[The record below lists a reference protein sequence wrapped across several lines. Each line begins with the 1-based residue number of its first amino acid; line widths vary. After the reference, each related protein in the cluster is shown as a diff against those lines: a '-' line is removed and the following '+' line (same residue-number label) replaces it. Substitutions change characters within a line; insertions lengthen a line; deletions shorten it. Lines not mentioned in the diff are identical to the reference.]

1 MNQVKLV
8 LNIAG
13 LDPSGIDVYSNS
25 INTALVNNTNFP
37 IAKTYL
43 PILATAKT
51 DLHNAI
57 IETVPSALKIKNK
70 VKRVVKVLLLIKSTA
85 EFEANDDEVK
95 AISSGF
101 MIKQSTIL
109 KPKVFNATQGP
120 NTGTVLLECVYAG
133 SRASY
138 VWEYVTDPINPSD
151 WKQLKVTNN
160 ATYTASGLT
169 PGIKYWFRVKAI
181 IKDEDQPYE
190 DPHMVHVV

>member
-8 LNIAG
+8 LNVQG
-13 LDPSGIDVYSNS
+13 LDPSGIDVYSNT
-25 INTALVNNTNFP
+25 INTALVSNANFP

-43 PILATAKT
+43 PLLATAKT

-57 IETVPSALKIKNK
+57 TEPVPSAVKIKSR

-95 AISSGF
+95 ATTSGF
-101 MIKQSTIL
+101 AIKQSTVI
-109 KPKVFNATQGP
+109 KPKVFNAVQGS
-120 NTGTVLLECVYAG
+120 NSGTVLLECVYAG

-138 VWEYVTDPINPSD
+138 VWEYIIDPINQND

-160 ATYTASGLT
+160 ATYLATGLT
-169 PGIKYWFRVKAI
+169 AGTKYWFRVKAI